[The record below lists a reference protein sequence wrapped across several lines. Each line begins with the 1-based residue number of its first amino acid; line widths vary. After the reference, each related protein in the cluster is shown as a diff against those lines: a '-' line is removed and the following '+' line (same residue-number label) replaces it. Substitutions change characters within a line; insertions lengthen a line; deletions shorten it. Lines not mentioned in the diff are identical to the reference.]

1 MVVVYIGHMFF
12 FVVCRSSNFSL
23 VAVDIFRQSANTHF
37 SGAEKVSFVFFQS
50 HIDSHH
56 LLSKVSKVSKMI

>member
-12 FVVCRSSNFSL
+12 FVVCRSSKFSL

-37 SGAEKVSFVFFQS
+37 SGAEKVSFFFQS

-56 LLSKVSKVSKMI
+56 PLSKVSKVSKMI